1 MTASPAADAGT
12 RPFWD
17 ENPFVAGWQGLPP
30 LEGDCTADVC
40 VVGLGGSGMAAVAE
54 AARRGLSVV
63 GVDAGRVAAAA
74 GGRNGG
80 FLVGGP
86 EEPLHKSIEL
96 WGEQAAVQLYRDTL
110 AELDRLAALLGP
122 SVVRR
127 VGSIRLAGLPG
138 PVVDEAEEADRQRDL
153 DDCAL
158 QAAAMHAHGIA
169 VEEYHGELGDGLF
182 IPNDA
187 AVNPARRVLGE
198 VLAVAGQAVL
208 AEDTRVT
215 QVRSGRVETTR
226 GVISA
231 GAIVVAVDGKL
242 DLLMPQLSGR
252 VRTARLQMLAT
263 TPVRPGRLPC
273 PIYGRWGY
281 DYAQQDASG
290 VIAMGGGRDH
300 FLEEEWTTQD
310 EPSEPVQRYIE
321 SVLERM
327 SGEPVR
333 VTHRWAA
340 SVGFTDSGGPPG
352 SMGATAGRGRP
363 LCTMT
368 DDGVA
373 VAGGYNGTGNLV
385 GPLAARAAL
394 ALALDGETPP
404 SYLQE

>member
-1 MTASPAADAGT
+1 VTVAPAVA
-12 RPFWD
+12 PNQPWWD
-17 ENPFVAGWQGLPP
+17 ENPFVAGWEGLPA
-30 LEGDCTADVC
+30 LEGDITADVC
-40 VVGLGGSGMAAVAE
+40 VVGLGGSGLAAVAE
-54 AARRGLSVV
+54 AVRRGLSVV

-74 GGRNGG
+74 AGRNGG

-86 EEPLHKSIEL
+86 EEPLHNAIEL
-96 WGEQAAVQLYRDTL
+96 WGEEPAVQLYRDTL
-110 AELDRLAALLGP
+110 AELDLLFALLGP

-138 PVVDEAEEADRQRDL
+138 PVVDETEAEDRQRDAE
-153 DDCAL
+153 DCAL
-158 QAAAMHAHGIA
+158 QAEAMRAHGLA
-169 VEEYHGELGDGLF
+169 VQDYDDELGTGLF
-182 IPNDA
+182 LPDDA

-208 AEDTRVT
+208 AEGTRVLS
-215 QVRSGRVETTR
+215 VRSGRVDTTR

-231 GAIVVAVDGKL
+231 GVIVVAVDGKL
-242 DLLMPQLSGR
+242 EVLLPQLADR

-273 PIYGRWGY
+273 PVYSRWGY
-281 DYAQQDASG
+281 DYAQQDPSG
-290 VIAMGGGRDH
+290 VIAVGGGRDH
-300 FLEEEWTTQD
+300 FREDEWTTRD

-321 SVLERM
+321 TAAARM
-327 SGEPVR
+327 AGQPVQ

-340 SVGFTDSGGPPG
+340 SVGFTD
-352 SMGATAGRGRP
+352 TGRP
-363 LCTMT
+363 LCTLI

-394 ALALDGETPP
+394 ALALDGTAPP
-404 SYLQE
+404 SYLQQ